1 MERERERVVR
11 CKRRVRRSRGQIG
24 PRPLQATE
32 PETCLQCAFVRR
44 GWRHGRG
51 GGRGCDRYEKDPV
64 TEVWNEVDKIKGSG
78 KSEVCLGSD
87 AVVVSIEIEICL
99 IFVVIA
105 Y

>member
-1 MERERERVVR
+1 M
-11 CKRRVRRSRGQIG
+11 
-24 PRPLQATE
+24 
-32 PETCLQCAFVRR
+32 
-44 GWRHGRG
+44 
-51 GGRGCDRYEKDPV
+51 